1 MDTSSNCIL
10 QLGRNAKDASYQ
22 LATAGTRAKN
32 DALLAIADELADS
45 HELVLAGNA
54 LDMEAGRAAGKI
66 DSLLDRMLLDPDRL
80 QALEADLRSVVR
92 LPDPVGEDMQGKL
105 LGNGLRLTYRRIPI
119 GVIGVIYEA
128 RPNVTLDIASLC
140 LKTGNAVILRGG
152 SDIRHSNKA
161 LMQVIHAGLEKA
173 GLDVRAIQSIE
184 DTDRTHVTS
193 LLRMDEYVDMII
205 PRGGG
210 SLHALCRDQA
220 SMPVITGGVGI
231 CHYFVDET
239 ADQEG
244 SLTVIENAKT
254 SRPSVCNSLDTLL
267 VHRSI
272 ASEFIPKVVDHM
284 AACNVDM
291 KLTED
296 AMATL
301 NGHGANGR
309 VAAAGPEDFGTEWM
323 DLILG
328 IKVVDSM
335 EAAIE
340 HIRDHSLDH
349 SDGILTNDMMNAR
362 RFVAAVNSSAV
373 FVNASTRFND
383 GGQFGMG
390 SEVAVS
396 TQKLHARGP
405 LGLEALTSF
414 KWIVEGDMHI
424 RV

>member
-1 MDTSSNCIL
+1 MDTPSDYIL
-10 QLGRNAKDASYQ
+10 QLGRNAKIASYS

-32 DALLAIADELADS
+32 DALIAIADELAGS

-54 LDMEAGRAAGKI
+54 KDMEAGRATGKSE
-66 DSLLDRMLLDPDRL
+66 SLLDRMLLDSERL
-80 QALEADLRSVVR
+80 EALESDLHSVVR
-92 LPDPVGEDMQGKL
+92 LPDPVGEDVQGKL
-105 LGNGLRLTYRRIPI
+105 LENGMRLTHRRIPI
-119 GVIGVIYEA
+119 GVVGVIYEA

-152 SDIRHSNKA
+152 SDIQHSNQA
-161 LMQVIHAGLEKA
+161 LVQVIHAGLEKV
-173 GLDVRAIQSIE
+173 GLDVRAVQNIE
-184 DTDRTHVTS
+184 DTDRAHVTS
-193 LLRMDEYVDMII
+193 LLRLDEFVDMII

-210 SLHALCRDQA
+210 SLHALCREQA

-239 ADQEG
+239 ADQDG

-267 VHRSI
+267 VHRGI
-272 ASEFIPKVVDHM
+272 ASEFIPKVVNHM
-284 AACNVDM
+284 ASCNVDM
-291 KLTED
+291 KLSED
-296 AMATL
+296 ALGTL
-301 NGHGANGR
+301 NGQSANGR
-309 VAAAGPEDFGTEWM
+309 VAPAGPEDFNTEWM

-328 IKVVDSM
+328 IKIVDSM
-335 EAAIE
+335 DEAIK

-349 SDGILTNDMMNAR
+349 SDGILTNNMMNAR
-362 RFVAAVNSSAV
+362 RFVEAVNSSAV